1 MEYRKLG
8 QTEISVSVMA
18 MGCWA
23 ITGDSTWGEQDE
35 SESIAT
41 IRAALDVGINF
52 FDTAEMYGA
61 GYSEELLSK
70 ALTGKRDEV
79 VLASKLNQDRMVDPS
94 KIREAC
100 EGSLRRLGT
109 DYLDLYQIH
118 WNHPDALWL
127 EVFEALENLRTEG
140 KIRAI
145 GVCNLGTQD
154 MQRIP
159 ADLRCCSNQ
168 LPYSM
173 LWRAIEYDI
182 ESVCIEK
189 GLGILCY
196 SPLAQGLLAGKFFDP
211 DSVPEGR
218 ARTRWFSSDRP
229 QTRHGEPGQEELT
242 FSTLEKIQEISDGL
256 HQPMARLALD
266 WLLQRPGVT
275 SVLVGARSP
284 NQIKENARAADLA
297 LAPTTIQELTE
308 LTEDLKKALGPN
320 PDMWQSALE
329 SRII

>member
-118 WNHPDALWL
+118 WNHPDARWP

-145 GVCNLGTQD
+145 GVCNLGTLD

-168 LPYSM
+168 LPYSL

-182 ESVCIEK
+182 ESLCIEK

-229 QTRHGEPGQEELT
+229 QTRHGEPGEEERT
-242 FSTLEKIQEISDGL
+242 FATLEKIQEISDGL

-266 WLLQRPGVT
+266 WLWFT
-275 SVLVGARSP
+275 
-284 NQIKENARAADLA
+284 
-297 LAPTTIQELTE
+297 
-308 LTEDLKKALGPN
+308 
-320 PDMWQSALE
+320 QSTKG
-329 SRII
+329 

>member
-23 ITGDSTWGEQDE
+23 ITGDATWGEQDE

-52 FDTAEMYGA
+52 FDTAEMYGN
-61 GYSEELLSK
+61 GYSEELLAK

-79 VLASKLNQDRMVDPS
+79 VLASKINQDRMIQPEG
-94 KIREAC
+94 IREAC
-100 EGSLRRLGT
+100 ENSLRRLNT

-118 WNHPDALWL
+118 WSHQDARWP
-127 EVFEALENLRTEG
+127 EVFEALEMLRTEG

-145 GVCNLGTQD
+145 GVSNFGPGD
-154 MQRIP
+154 IQRIP
-159 ADLRCCSNQ
+159 SDLRCVSNQ
-168 LPYSM
+168 LPYSL
-173 LWRAIEYDI
+173 LWRAIEFEI
-182 ESVCIEK
+182 ESCCIEK
-189 GLGILCY
+189 NLGILCY

-229 QTRHGEPGQEELT
+229 QTRHGESGQEDKT
-242 FSTLEKIQEISDGL
+242 FETLEKIQEISDGL

-297 LAPTTIQELTE
+297 LAPATIQELTE
-308 LTEDLKKALGPN
+308 LTNDLKQALGSN
-320 PDMWQSALE
+320 PDMWQNSSE
-329 SRII
+329 SRFY

>member
-94 KIREAC
+94 QIREAC

-118 WNHPDALWL
+118 WSHPDARWP

-145 GVCNLGTQD
+145 GVSNLGTQD

-168 LPYSM
+168 LPSSM
-173 LWRAIEYDI
+173 LWRSIEYDI

-218 ARTRWFSSDRP
+218 ARTRWFSSNRP

-242 FSTLEKIQEISDGL
+242 FATLEKIQEISDGL

-297 LAPTTIQELTE
+297 LAPTAIHALTE
-308 LTEDLKKALGPN
+308 LTEDLKQALGPN
-320 PDMWQSALE
+320 PDMWQRALE